1 MNRLER
7 ISILLGDVALPLIG
21 YVFWK
26 WNFYFILLFFILDQA
41 SRVIFLPWRLKLTSL
56 TSKEKNQLIFR
67 HLLQFLIEVL
77 LVHSV
82 IFLQNKEINFLNEI
96 QAFLTYEDMG
106 IQQGFLLIPLILAS
120 EWMRIKNELKTG
132 IIESKQVSLQLQ
144 NQKSSFIRIAFFAL
158 LAGLMNLVS
167 LPEWSLV
174 GLFLA
179 LLSFLVVF
187 NKNEI

>member
-67 HLLQFLIEVL
+67 HVLLFLIEVL

>member
-67 HLLQFLIEVL
+67 HVLLFLIEVL

-82 IFLQNKEINFLNEI
+82 IFLQNKEIKFLNEI
-96 QAFLTYEDMG
+96 QVFLTYEDMG

>member
-67 HLLQFLIEVL
+67 HILLFLIEVL

-82 IFLQNKEINFLNEI
+82 IFLQNKEINFLYEI